1 MYISLQTILEKLV
14 ALTETINTIK
24 TNAKKINELPA
35 QSVLDPGSEIH
46 VSKTGNRKI
55 GNTKDHKRHKIK

>member
-24 TNAKKINELPA
+24 TNAKINELR
-35 QSVLDPGSEIH
+35 H
-46 VSKTGNRKI
+46 NRF
-55 GNTKDHKRHKIK
+55 